1 MTSAFAAGEARWLR
15 EPPGMCDRCWEPVYD
30 DEPLC
35 WRCED
40 DQYDHDQ
47 NEADEREERAAA
59 RGRDCL

>member
-15 EPPGMCDRCWEPVYD
+15 EPPGMCDRCWQPVYD

-40 DQYDHDQ
+40 DDYEYRNGDAQP
-47 NEADEREERAAA
+47 
-59 RGRDCL
+59 